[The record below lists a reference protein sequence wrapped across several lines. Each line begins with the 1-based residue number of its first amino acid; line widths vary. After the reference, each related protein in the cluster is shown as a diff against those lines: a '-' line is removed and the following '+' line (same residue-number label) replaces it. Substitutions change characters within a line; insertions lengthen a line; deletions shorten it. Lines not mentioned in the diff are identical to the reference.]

1 MKKTLVIASAAA
13 VAMMASGSSFA
24 ASKSTTMNF
33 SFVVAGTC
41 DIYLSTTDTINQTD
55 VHDIAGEGWDDNL
68 GVLCSEDL
76 PYIVEASTDANGQVM
91 ATSATSAR
99 EYPVTLYRGMDTRS
113 APKFGTDANGLALSG
128 VGTGA
133 HQAIPLSYEFG
144 QRDAYYGYYKSL
156 AEGTY
161 TASVTFTV
169 TY

>member
-1 MKKTLVIASAAA
+1 MKKTLILASTAA
-13 VAMMASGSSFA
+13 VALLASGSSFA
-24 ASKSTTMNF
+24 ASKSATMNF
-33 SFVVAGTC
+33 SFSVAATC
-41 DIYLSTTDTINQTD
+41 DIYLSVTDTVNQSD
-55 VHDIAGEGWDDNL
+55 VVDVAGEGWDDNL

-99 EYPVTLYRGMDTRS
+99 EYPVTLYRGSGTRS
-113 APKFGTDANGLALSG
+113 VPKFGTDANGLALSG

-133 HQAIPLSYEFG
+133 HQAIPLAYEFG

>member
-1 MKKTLVIASAAA
+1 MKQKLILASTAA
-13 VAMMASGSSFA
+13 VALMASGSSFA
-24 ASKSTTMNF
+24 ASKSATMNF
-33 SFVVAGTC
+33 SFVVASTC

-55 VHDIAGEGWDDNL
+55 VHDMTGEGWDNNL
-68 GVLCSEDL
+68 GVTCSEDL
-76 PYIVEASTDANGQVM
+76 PYIVEASTDANGQVL
-91 ATSATSAR
+91 ASSATSSR
-99 EYPVTLYRGMDTRS
+99 QYPVTLYRGIDTRS

-133 HQAIPLSYEFG
+133 HQPIPLSYDFG
-144 QRDAYYGYYKSL
+144 QRDDHFGYYKQL

>member
-1 MKKTLVIASAAA
+1 MKKTLIIASAAA

-99 EYPVTLYRGMDTRS
+99 EYPVTLYRGLDTVPHRS
-113 APKFGTDANGLALSG
+113 SVPMQTVWLFQESVRVHTKPSLCRMNLVSATPITAITNRWRRAPAP
-128 VGTGA
+128 
-133 HQAIPLSYEFG
+133 HQ
-144 QRDAYYGYYKSL
+144 
-156 AEGTY
+156 
-161 TASVTFTV
+161 
-169 TY
+169 